1 MPLALHWKLV
11 KCNQKEKFWQEI
23 EDAFFFFFYPLEEGG
38 AGIFLVF
45 FLW

>member
-23 EDAFFFFFYPLEEGG
+23 EDAFFFFYPLEEGG

-45 FLW
+45 FL